1 MLILGIDTSCD
12 DTSLAVIDD
21 RRNIRA
27 HVVSSQTDL
36 HRVFGGV
43 VPEIASRKHVEIVD
57 SLFEEILSSA
67 GIVPAD
73 LDLISVTNGPGLI
86 GAVLIGLCFAKGL
99 ALALHRPLI
108 GVNHV
113 EAHAMSI
120 FLEREIK
127 FPFVALVVSGGHTI
141 VLLIEAPCAYRV
153 LGTTR
158 DDAAGEAFDKI
169 AKYLNL
175 GYPGGGI
182 IEKYAQEGQKDY
194 TAFPRPMMDSMNY
207 DFSFSGLKT
216 AFINYTKKN
225 EIDDSNL
232 AHVLASF
239 QEAAFDVLTS
249 KTLAAAKDHTVKR
262 VVVGG
267 GVASNG
273 RLREVFTERGKREGI
288 EVLFS
293 SPQFCT
299 DNGAM
304 VASLGHFYFQKGIV
318 SSLEV
323 KGYSRMTIKTGDR
336 Q

>member
-43 VPEIASRKHVEIVD
+43 VPEIASRKHVEIID
-57 SLFEEILSSA
+57 SLFEETLYSA
-67 GIVPAD
+67 GIAPAD
-73 LDLISVTNGPGLI
+73 LDLICVTNGPGLI

-99 ALALHRPLI
+99 ALALHKPLI

-120 FLEREIK
+120 FLEREIE
-127 FPFVALVVSGGHTI
+127 FPFIALVVSGGHTI
-141 VLLIEAPCAYRV
+141 ILLIEEPSRYRV

-175 GYPGGGI
+175 GYPGGRI
-182 IEKYAQEGQKDY
+182 IEEYAREGQKDSV
-194 TAFPRPMMDSMNY
+194 TFPRPMMDSMNY

-216 AFINYTKKN
+216 AFINYAKKN

-239 QEAAFDVLTS
+239 QEAAFDVLVF
-249 KTLAAAKDHTVKR
+249 KTLAAARDHAVQR

-267 GVASNG
+267 GVAANG
-273 RLREVFTERGKREGI
+273 RLREVFVDRGRQAGI

-304 VASLGHFYFQKGIV
+304 VASLGYFYFQKGIT
-318 SSLEV
+318 SSLGI
-323 KGYSRMTIKTGDR
+323 KGYSRMSMK
-336 Q
+336 

>member
-12 DTSLAVIDD
+12 DTSFAVIDD
-21 RRNIRA
+21 RRNIIA
-27 HVVSSQTDL
+27 QVISSQVDL
-36 HRVFGGV
+36 HKAFGGV
-43 VPEIASRKHVEIVD
+43 VPEIASRKHVELID
-57 SLFEEILSSA
+57 SLFEETLHS
-67 GIVPAD
+67 GGVTPAD

-86 GAVLIGLCFAKGL
+86 GSVLIGLCFAKGL
-99 ALALHRPLI
+99 ALALCKPLI
-108 GVNHV
+108 GINHV

-120 FLEREIK
+120 FLEREVK

-141 VLLIEAPCAYRV
+141 ILLIEEPCKYRV

-158 DDAAGEAFDKI
+158 DDAAGEALDKI

-175 GYPGGGI
+175 GYPGGKI
-182 IEKYAQEGQKDY
+182 IEGYGQEGQKDFV
-194 TAFPRPMMDSMNY
+194 AFPRPMIDSTNY

-216 AFINYTKKN
+216 AFINYARKN

-239 QEAAFDVLTS
+239 QEAAFDVLAF
-249 KTLAAAKDHTVKR
+249 KTFVAAKDHSVKQI
-262 VVVGG
+262 VVGG

-273 RLREVFTERGKREGI
+273 RLREVFAQRGRKEGV

-304 VASLGHFYFQKGIV
+304 VASLGYFYFQKGIT
-318 SSLEV
+318 SSLDI
-323 KGYSRMTIKTGDR
+323 KGYSRMAIR
-336 Q
+336 

>member
-1 MLILGIDTSCD
+1 MLVIGIDTSCD
-12 DTSLAVIDD
+12 DTSLAIIDEG
-21 RRNIRA
+21 RNILSQA
-27 HVVSSQTDL
+27 VSSQVDL
-36 HRVFGGV
+36 HKAFGGV
-43 VPEIASRKHVEIVD
+43 VPEIASRKHVELID
-57 SLFEEILSSA
+57 SLFEEVLGSGRI
-67 GIVPAD
+67 GPKD
-73 LDLISVTNGPGLI
+73 LDLISVTSGPGLI
-86 GAVLIGLCFAKGL
+86 GSVLVGLCFAKGL
-99 ALALHRPLI
+99 ALALDKPLI

-120 FLEREIK
+120 FLESPVE

-141 VLLIEAPCAYRV
+141 ILLIEEPGVYRV

-169 AKYLNL
+169 AKYLDL
-175 GYPGGGI
+175 GYPGGRI
-182 IEKYAQEGQKDY
+182 IEEYARKGQKNY
-194 TAFPRPMMDSMNY
+194 VPFPRPMMDSMNY

-216 AFINYTKKN
+216 AFMTYAKKN
-225 EIDDSNL
+225 EIDGSNL

-249 KTLAAAKDHTVKR
+249 KTLAAAKDYSVKQ

-273 RLREVFTERGKREGI
+273 RLREVFAEKGGREGI

-293 SPQFCT
+293 SPEFCT

-304 VASLGHFYFQKGIV
+304 VASLGYFYYQKGV
-318 SSLEV
+318 TSSLDI
-323 KGYSRMTIKTGDR
+323 KGYSRMTIKK
-336 Q
+336 

>member
-12 DTSLAVIDD
+12 DTSLAIIDD
-21 RRNIRA
+21 RRNIFA
-27 HVVSSQTDL
+27 QVVSSQVDL

-43 VPEIASRKHVEIVD
+43 VPEIASRKHVELID
-57 SLFEEILSSA
+57 SLFGETIRSA
-67 GIVPAD
+67 GIAPAD
-73 LDLISVTNGPGLI
+73 LDLVSVTNGPGLI
-86 GAVLIGLCFAKGL
+86 GAVLVGLCFAKGL
-99 ALALHRPLI
+99 ALALRKPLI

-120 FLEREIK
+120 FLEKEIE
-127 FPFVALVVSGGHTI
+127 FPFIALVVSGGHTI
-141 VLLIEAPCAYRV
+141 ILLIEEPCAFRV

-175 GYPGGGI
+175 GYPGGRI
-182 IEKYAQEGQKDY
+182 IEEYAREGQKDFV
-194 TAFPRPMMDSMNY
+194 AFPRPMIDSMNY

-216 AFINYTKKN
+216 AFINYAKKN
-225 EIDDSNL
+225 EIDESTL
-232 AHVLASF
+232 PHVLASF
-239 QEAAFDVLTS
+239 QEAAFDVLVF
-249 KTLAAAKDHTVKR
+249 KTLTAAKDRSVKR

-267 GVASNG
+267 GVAANG
-273 RLREVFTERGKREGI
+273 RLREVFIERGKQEGI

-304 VASLGHFYFQKGIV
+304 VAALGHFYFQKGIT
-318 SSLEV
+318 SSLDI
-323 KGYSRMTIKTGDR
+323 KGYSRMAIKK